1 MIHFKFTMN
10 TISNIEGLEIE
21 PFSARS
27 VILSALLGLHPP
39 VLPVQALIRLAER
52 FDVRPGTT
60 RTSLSRMVANGEL
73 TVTEGEYAL
82 AGRLLERQREQDEGR
97 RNVGNPPRPAQ
108 VIVTRGAIA
117 VDDAADLVDRLWP
130 LAAIDARSQQLIH
143 MLTAHRAEVD
153 RQDDQLLPTTFAI
166 SAAVVRFLR
175 TEPQLPD
182 DLLPN
187 DWSARELRPLY
198 DDFAKAFDQQLRRF
212 FAST

>member
-1 MIHFKFTMN
+1 MAERRAFRQAMIG
-10 TISNIEGLEIE
+10 S
-21 PFSARS
+21 
-27 VILSALLGLHPP
+27 
-39 VLPVQALIRLAER
+39 RLAEL
-52 FDVRPGTT
+52 RPDIWL
-60 RTSLSRMVANGEL
+60 RPA
-73 TVTEGEYAL
+73 
-82 AGRLLERQREQDEGR
+82 
-97 RNVGNPPRPAQ
+97 NVGNPPRPAQ